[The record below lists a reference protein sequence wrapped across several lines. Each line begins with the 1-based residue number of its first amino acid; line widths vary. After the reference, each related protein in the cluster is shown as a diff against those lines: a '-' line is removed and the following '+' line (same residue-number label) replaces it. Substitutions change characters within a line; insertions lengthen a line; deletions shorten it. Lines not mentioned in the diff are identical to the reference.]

1 MNQKRFMAK
10 NAHTEEDMSQIQH
23 WKGAMKNMYDG
34 LQEQNNLEEMA
45 LESAEV
51 LGGESRKKEKKG
63 FFSKMNDK
71 ISSAVHSNHQMN
83 SNVLKKKK

>member
-10 NAHTEEDMSQIQH
+10 NAHTEEDMVQIKH
-23 WKGAMKNMYDG
+23 WKGAMKDMYEG

-45 LESAEV
+45 LESSDVKA
-51 LGGESRKKEKKG
+51 KPAKKG

-83 SNVLKKKK
+83 SNAMKRKK

>member
-1 MNQKRFMAK
+1 M
-10 NAHTEEDMSQIQH
+10 
-23 WKGAMKNMYDG
+23 KGMYDG

-51 LGGESRKKEKKG
+51 LGGESQKKAKKG

-71 ISSAVHSNHQMN
+71 ISSAVHSNH
-83 SNVLKKKK
+83 